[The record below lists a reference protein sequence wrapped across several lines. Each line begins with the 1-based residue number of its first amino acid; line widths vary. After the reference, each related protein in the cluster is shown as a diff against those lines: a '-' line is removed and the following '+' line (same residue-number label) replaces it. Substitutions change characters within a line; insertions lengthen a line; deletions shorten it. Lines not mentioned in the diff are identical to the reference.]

1 MQEERIQ
8 AESPHAAPFPPPRV
22 ATRMNFKPND
32 KLRHAGKP
40 EWGVGVVLAAQQAS
54 HEGKPCQ
61 RLTVR
66 FDNAGKKTI
75 TTAFADLRPFDP
87 AQSLPQNPLQDTT
100 LAPARAPD
108 QPRPRPAPAS
118 SKPTNHTHHADD
130 ANHAAE
136 SFPDPAS
143 ARRRLAAIPDAASDP
158 FLPLPARL
166 RETLNLYQFE
176 PQNRSLLDWASIQS
190 GLRDPLSQFSRHELE
205 QHFQTFRIN
214 LDRHLKDLLA
224 DARKAGLDTAPFL
237 AAAPAPAHH
246 ALRRINPNR

>member
-1 MQEERIQ
+1 
-8 AESPHAAPFPPPRV
+8 
-22 ATRMNFKPND
+22 MNFKPND

-40 EWGVGVVLAAQQAS
+40 EWGVGVVLAAQQDS

-75 TTAFADLRPFDP
+75 TTAFADLRPFESSQIPPQTTPRPP
-87 AQSLPQNPLQDTT
+87 ARSANGAPSLPP
-100 LAPARAPD
+100 P
-108 QPRPRPAPAS
+108 S
-118 SKPTNHTHHADD
+118 HHHHDDD

-143 ARRRLAAIPDAASDP
+143 ARRRLAAVPEAATDP

-166 RETLNLYQFE
+166 RETLGLYRFE

-214 LDRHLKDLLA
+214 LDRHLKDLLT

>member
-1 MQEERIQ
+1 
-8 AESPHAAPFPPPRV
+8 
-22 ATRMNFKPND
+22 MNFKTND

-75 TTAFADLRPFDP
+75 TTAFADLRPFESIP
-87 AQSLPQNPLQDTT
+87 PHTPHQNPV
-100 LAPARAPD
+100 
-108 QPRPRPAPAS
+108 RPRPVTSATAHPQPGNPA
-118 SKPTNHTHHADD
+118 HHADD

-143 ARRRLAAIPDAASDP
+143 ARRRLAAIPEAASDP
-158 FLPLPARL
+158 FLPLPNRL

-190 GLRDPLSQFSRHELE
+190 GLRDPLSQFSRHDLE

-237 AAAPAPAHH
+237 AAAPSPAHH
-246 ALRRINPNR
+246 ALRRINPHR